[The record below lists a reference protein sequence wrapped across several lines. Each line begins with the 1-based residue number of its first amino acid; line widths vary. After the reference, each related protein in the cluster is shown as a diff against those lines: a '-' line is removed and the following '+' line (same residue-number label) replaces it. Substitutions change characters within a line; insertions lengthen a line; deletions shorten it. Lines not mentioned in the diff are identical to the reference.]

1 MVISV
6 CTFKSKCQSGNSYLL
21 VVHQQPF
28 IRVQK
33 FFCLL
38 QNLCNTTA
46 LICRIFDGLSK
57 LGLAKLVLGC
67 SGVKDNCK
75 SCNLPNA
82 WSNVTTCTLRN
93 FHTPVP
99 ILPKQFPVIVHW
111 RDPLTWPRWSEWS
124 LSLIPSQFDVYNTG
138 PSLLWIKSTI
148 MKNGK
153 SKEPFSQAW

>member
-93 FHTPVP
+93 FLTPVP

-111 RDPLTWPRWSEWS
+111 RDPFDLT
-124 LSLIPSQFDVYNTG
+124 SLIWVIIVSDPEPVWSVQHWSQ
-138 PSLLWIKSTI
+138 ST
-148 MKNGK
+148 MDQKHDNEEWEK
-153 SKEPFSQAW
+153 PFSKA